1 MLLFLSCGPDAQAIP
16 PSHVTIKSA
25 SEIPTR
31 KELKFLDG
39 WAAQYITGTTPS
51 LDEIAAQPDVAH
63 QGDPVPDPHSIREN
77 VRIVVHG
84 TAGALAAVVTKLMR
98 IDALWVQVGFVPT
111 EPCDVA
117 TVWGVGVGDINFA
130 VEAPAQPTALIRD
143 DQGQVTLGKATI
155 SADGPMI
162 GEVIVDSNTLY
173 NNDGGAYF
181 NNGVSLAPTVGAPG
195 IAAIQ
200 RPPLPPRGFL
210 QRLITRPSEPTLLRG
225 RAVQAGGIDLRLV
238 RDGVEHPRPVKSV
251 TFYRHLRDGQF
262 VRR

>member
-1 MLLFLSCGPDAQAIP
+1 MLLFLSCDPDAPATP
-16 PSHVTIKSA
+16 PPHATVFSA
-25 SEIPTR
+25 SAVPTR

-39 WAAQYITGTTPS
+39 LAEQFVTGTTPS

-63 QGDPVPDPHSIREN
+63 QGAPVADPHPTSED
-77 VRIVVHG
+77 VRVVVHG
-84 TAGALAAVVTKLMR
+84 TAAALAAVVTKLMR

-111 EPCDVA
+111 APCDVA
-117 TVWGVGVGDINFA
+117 TVWGVDVGDMDFA
-130 VEAPAQPTALIRD
+130 VSAPAQPTALIRD

-162 GEVIVDSNTLY
+162 GEVIVDSDTLY
-173 NNDGGAYF
+173 ANEGGAHF
-181 NNGVSLAPTVGAPG
+181 DNGVSLAATVGAPG

-200 RPPLPPRGFL
+200 QEPLPKKWWKRRRV
-210 QRLITRPSEPTLLRG
+210 QPTLLQG
-225 RAVQAGGIDLRLV
+225 RAVQAGGVDLRVV
-238 RDGVEHPRPVKSV
+238 RDGVAHPRPVKSV